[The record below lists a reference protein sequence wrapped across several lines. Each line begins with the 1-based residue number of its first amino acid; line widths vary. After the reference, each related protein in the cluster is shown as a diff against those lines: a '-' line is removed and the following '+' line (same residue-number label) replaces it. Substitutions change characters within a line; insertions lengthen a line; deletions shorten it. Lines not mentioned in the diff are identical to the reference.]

1 MNTQTI
7 QQAQAQILEAQ
18 QANGP
23 QIIGSMSSAH
33 MQTSAPVQTTPIPQ
47 NAMGFESVAPAAN
60 EVTLG
65 KNFVCDRFEV
75 DTDTPPE
82 DLYEDEFLN
91 DLNHDKFVK
100 IDDNVE
106 MMVIK
111 EDNEIFF
118 RKMNAETGKLDGE
131 YTMKLGPGELE
142 KVILEILAV
151 KEGIKSDVS
160 LNSSNGVGLR
170 IMKNC
175 KEQFVVS
182 ITTARS
188 VVVNML
194 SNTSALLRKIM
205 YIILYAID
213 PPQKSK
219 R

>member
-7 QQAQAQILEAQ
+7 QQAQAQIAGTVV
-18 QANGP
+18 A
-23 QIIGSMSSAH
+23 
-33 MQTSAPVQTTPIPQ
+33 SAPIVGSAGIPQ
-47 NAMGFESVAPAAN
+47 TAGTTRPMGFESVGQASH

-65 KNFVCDRFEV
+65 KNFVCDRFES

-82 DLYEDEFLN
+82 DLYEDTFLN
-91 DLNHDKFVK
+91 DLDHDKFVK

-106 MMVIK
+106 MMVVK
-111 EDNEIFF
+111 DDNEIFF
-118 RKMNAETGKLDGE
+118 RKINPETGKLEGE
-131 YTMKLGPGELE
+131 YVMKLGPGELE

-170 IMKNC
+170 VMKNC

-182 ITTARS
+182 ITTART

-194 SNTSALLRKIM
+194 STTSSLLRKIM
-205 YIILYAID
+205 YIILYTMD
-213 PPQKSK
+213 PPQKV